1 MQEHETPHS
10 ISDSDWSQS
19 QMFSDKIETSED
31 ESWPEN
37 NDGAVELEAVEP
49 YQDALLAR
57 NRLRPKRNVNYDRVE
72 ELDSDGISSPI
83 LSPGIRKEAWLANG
97 K

>member
-1 MQEHETPHS
+1 
-10 ISDSDWSQS
+10 
-19 QMFSDKIETSED
+19 MFSDKIETSED

-72 ELDSDGISSPI
+72 ELDSDGISSPL
-83 LSPGIRKEAWLANG
+83 LSPGIRKEA
-97 K
+97 